1 MAVYTVEVKTICE
14 QQYLTNQGSADP
26 KILVGVNY
34 NDIIANTYGN
44 VLPEDFPIW
53 NTGSTSDIKKAILR
67 HYWLRE
73 IGMETVGQWKYYLQT
88 RLQEIMPW
96 YVDLHGR
103 LDDAA
108 NVFLNQLDDSTDTFT
123 HGHTIQKSGTDTRTV
138 DNTVNDT
145 GSRDIDTTDTGTVDN
160 NGTNDTHAEELY
172 SDTPQNGLEN
182 VIQGKYLTS
191 AQVNSNTNSVDNTET
206 RNLEVSSKE
215 LRDLQIK
222 TSGTDALQ
230 YGMKDT
236 HGGDDIRK
244 IIRNGFSGDK
254 VDVLERY
261 QRLHLN
267 IIQEI
272 IKNVA
277 DCFMGVYG

>member
-1 MAVYTVEVKTICE
+1 M
-14 QQYLTNQGSADP
+14 
-26 KILVGVNY
+26 GVSY
-34 NDIIANTYGN
+34 NEIIADTYGN
-44 VLPEDFPIW
+44 VLPDDFPVW
-53 NTGSTSDIKKAILR
+53 STGSTADIKKAILR
-67 HYWLRE
+67 HYWIRE
-73 IGMETVGQWKYYLQT
+73 IGMETVGQWKYYIQT

-96 YVDLHGR
+96 YVDLHAR

-108 NVFLNQLDDSTDTFT
+108 SIFLNQLDDSTDTFT
-123 HGHTIQKSGTDTRTV
+123 HGHILEKSGKDTRTV
-138 DNTVNDT
+138 DNIVNDT
-145 GSRDIDTTDTGTVDN
+145 GSRNVDTTDTGTVDN

-172 SDTPQNGLEN
+172 SDTPQNGLNN

-191 AQVNSNTNSVDNTET
+191 AQVNSNTNTIDGTET
-206 RNLEVSSKE
+206 RNLAGTSKE

-222 TSGTDALQ
+222 TLGTDALQ

-236 HGGDDIRK
+236 HGGNDIRK

-267 IIQEI
+267 IMQDI
-272 IKNVA
+272 IKSVA

>member
-1 MAVYTVEVKTICE
+1 M
-14 QQYLTNQGSADP
+14 
-26 KILVGVNY
+26 ILVGKSY
-34 NDIIANTYGN
+34 NDIISNVYSQ
-44 VLPEDFPIW
+44 VLPESFPIW
-53 NTGSTSDIKKAILR
+53 ETGNIADIKKAILR

-172 SDTPQNGLEN
+172 SDTPQNGLQN

-191 AQVNSNTNSVDNTET
+191 AQVNSNTNTVDGTET
-206 RNLEVSSKE
+206 RNLAGSSKE

-244 IIRNGFSGDK
+244 IIKNGFSGDK

-267 IIQEI
+267 IMQEI
-272 IKNVA
+272 IRAVA